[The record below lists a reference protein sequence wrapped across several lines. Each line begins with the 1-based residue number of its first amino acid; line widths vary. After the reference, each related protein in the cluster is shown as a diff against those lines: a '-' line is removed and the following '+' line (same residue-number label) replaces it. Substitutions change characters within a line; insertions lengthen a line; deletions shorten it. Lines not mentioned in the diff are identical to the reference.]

1 MSQGHGQ
8 SVELIAD
15 IFNLPNFLNSDWGIH
30 RVGTFF
36 GDLPLLQV
44 AGYDQANQRTIYKAQ
59 GLDRNVRDDEATR
72 WRMQLGARYHF

>member
-1 MSQGHGQ
+1 MSLGHGQ

-15 IFNLPNFLNSDWGIH
+15 IFNLPNFLTSDWGID

-36 GDLPLLQV
+36 GNFPLLQV
-44 AGYDQANQRTIYKAQ
+44 C
-59 GLDRNVRDDEATR
+59 DDEATR